1 MNTTQKLLFPL
12 ALTLAIAA
20 CSKPAD
26 QNAAA
31 LPPPPGPAP
40 AEGAAPPP
48 PPPGAPAPGA
58 PAPVAEPIKAVSG
71 TYTLDPAHTDVLA
84 QWSHFGFSKPSAH
97 FGISEG
103 KLVYDADDV
112 SKSSVEV
119 AIPVTAIDSFVSK
132 LDEHLKGA
140 DFFDAAKFPSASFKS
155 TQVEAAGPNRLRV
168 TGELTIKDQTK
179 PVILDVT
186 LNGAGE
192 HPMLKKQAIG
202 FSATGTIKRTDF
214 GVGNYAPNVSDD
226 VQLSIT
232 TEGAIAD
239 AAAPAAEEKK

>member
-1 MNTTQKLLFPL
+1 MNTTQKLLLPL
-12 ALTLAIAA
+12 ALTLAVAA

-26 QNAAA
+26 PNAA
-31 LPPPPGPAP
+31 PPPPGPAP

-48 PPPGAPAPGA
+48 PPGGPAPGA
-58 PAPVAEPIKAVSG
+58 SAPAPAAAPIKALSG
-71 TYTLDPAHTDVLA
+71 TYTLDPTHTDVLV

-119 AIPVTAIDSFVSK
+119 TVPVTAIDSFVPK
-132 LDEHLKGA
+132 LDEHLKGG
-140 DFFDAAKFPSASFKS
+140 DFFDAAKFPNATFKS
-155 TQVEAAGPNRLRV
+155 TAVKPAGPNQFDV
-168 TGELTIKDQTK
+168 TGELTVKDQTK
-179 PVILDVT
+179 PVTLHVT

-232 TEGAIAD
+232 TEGTLAD
-239 AAAPAAEEKK
+239 GAAPAAEEKK